1 MKITPNID
9 KKRAE
14 AAEQIRNRYAKVM
27 EQIVKPYSDTE
38 QKTWFSQLKE
48 ADEWLHDAS
57 TPTPMLSALAANR
70 GITIN
75 ELVAKVKHNDQRY
88 RAAVG
93 AILGKQQ
100 RELDELYNG

>member
-9 KKRAE
+9 KKLAE
-14 AAEQIRNRYAKVM
+14 AAGQIRSRYAKMM
-27 EQIVKPYSDTE
+27 EQVVKPYSETE

-48 ADEWLHDAS
+48 ADEWLCNTS

-70 GITIN
+70 GITIS
-75 ELVAKVKHNDQRY
+75 ELVAKVKRNDQQY

-93 AILGKQQ
+93 ALLGRQQ
-100 RELDELYNG
+100 RELDELYG